1 MDEEDL
7 LDSKKE
13 LHFPKVFDSRFRVD
27 YLWLFILCVGFMVM
41 DQIMKYLD
49 YCPELFSGGDYI
61 FHVIQS
67 LTSILSQLAVSV
79 AAAIIFYYVVEFIN
93 AKKKLGDIVEIRKHL
108 IFMMYGHMRILCHT
122 PSFDGLNRNKKRL
135 NDKFKM
141 FLIMD
146 MPIFLDSYYGCK
158 KEKPSSELFE
168 YFVRVENNPEDKE
181 ILMKHIQSFKR
192 EIDDLSVEKRFPFRR
207 DFLFIRDICRILK
220 SCNLYMKNF
229 MDIHRY
235 IRMKT

>member
-7 LDSKKE
+7 LDSKKG

-49 YCPELFSGGDYI
+49 YCPELFSGGNYI

-93 AKKKLGDIVEIRKHL
+93 AKKKLG
-108 IFMMYGHMRILCHT
+108 ILW
-122 PSFDGLNRNKKRL
+122 K
-135 NDKFKM
+135 
-141 FLIMD
+141 
-146 MPIFLDSYYGCK
+146 
-158 KEKPSSELFE
+158 
-168 YFVRVENNPEDKE
+168 
-181 ILMKHIQSFKR
+181 
-192 EIDDLSVEKRFPFRR
+192 
-207 DFLFIRDICRILK
+207 
-220 SCNLYMKNF
+220 
-229 MDIHRY
+229 
-235 IRMKT
+235 